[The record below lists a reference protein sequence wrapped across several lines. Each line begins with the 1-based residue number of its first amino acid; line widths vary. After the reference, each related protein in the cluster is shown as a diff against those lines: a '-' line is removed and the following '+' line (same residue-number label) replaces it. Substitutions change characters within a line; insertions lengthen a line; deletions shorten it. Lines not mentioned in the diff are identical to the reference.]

1 MRRRGRLV
9 KPTGDRTNG
18 QDADALIEEIVQDRG
33 RPVSEEEMALI
44 LEHVAS
50 ASFDPDKRRVKPAL
64 RGVSYR
70 GYEIGEREPSLIS
83 HLAQRVVVDQQWAES
98 TTTQQYLDDLRA
110 AARHPSARVAVGI
123 PAGSAPLLYLF
134 APNEIPEQRRGP
146 KALPLL
152 FVLYSTISG
161 VIITGYQVSGLKMV
175 RLPQGARWLG

>member
-18 QDADALIEEIVQDRG
+18 QDADALIEEIAQDRG

-98 TTTQQYLDDLRA
+98 TTTAPPRVTPRPEWPWASRQGVLRSSTSSL
-110 AARHPSARVAVGI
+110 RTKYPSKDVGRKRCPCCLCYI
-123 PAGSAPLLYLF
+123 A
-134 APNEIPEQRRGP
+134 Q
-146 KALPLL
+146 
-152 FVLYSTISG
+152 
-161 VIITGYQVSGLKMV
+161 
-175 RLPQGARWLG
+175 

>member
-18 QDADALIEEIVQDRG
+18 QDADALIEEIAQDRG

-98 TTTQQYLDDLRA
+98 TTTQQYLDDLRT
-110 AARHPSARVAVGI
+110 AARHPLGQSGRGH
-123 PAGSAPLLYLF
+123 PGRECSAPLPLRSERNTRAKTWAESA
-134 APNEIPEQRRGP
+134 APVVCAI
-146 KALPLL
+146 
-152 FVLYSTISG
+152 
-161 VIITGYQVSGLKMV
+161 
-175 RLPQGARWLG
+175 